1 MLVDTVENAVEVL
14 AGRPLAALTG
24 AGLSTDS
31 GIPDYRGPGSPRRLP
46 MTYGEFLSGPTA
58 QRRYWARSHVGW
70 TRIGKAAP
78 NDGHRALAALE
89 RSGPLRGL
97 ITQNVDGLHTAAG
110 SRAVIDL
117 HGRIADVICTACG
130 RRSSRAALQQRFA
143 AANPGFVETAG
154 DAVETA
160 PDGDAELAATDGFR
174 LVGCDGCGGL
184 LKPDVVFFGENVPRE
199 RVARAYAMVDDA
211 WRRRPA
217 RRRLLAHRDVR
228 PAVRPPRPQARH
240 PRGDRQPGRHARRR
254 AGRRPDRRGLQ
265 RDPHGARGGPVR
277 LRVALTRSVVRS
289 ITTSTSRSIPAAASQ
304 HSGRPTTMASATW
317 NGNASCVSHSSTAS
331 HQSTIARTTS
341 HRVVR
346 ADCG

>member
-1 MLVDTVENAVEVL
+1 MESVELLVDTVENAVDAL

-31 GIPDYRGPGSPRRLP
+31 GIPDYRGPGSPRRTP
-46 MTYGEFLSGPTA
+46 MTYQEFLSGPSA

-70 TRIGKAAP
+70 TRIGKASP

-160 PDGDAELAATDGFR
+160 PDGDAELAATDGFQ

-211 WRRRPA
+211 DA
-217 RRRLLAHRDVR
+217 LLVAGSSLTVMSGLRFV
-228 PAVRPPRPQARH
+228 
-240 PRGDRQPGRHARRR
+240 RHARK
-254 AGRRPDRRGLQ
+254 RGI
-265 RDPHGARGGPVR
+265 PVVIVNRGGTRGDELADVR
-277 LRVALTRSVVRS
+277 IDAGCSETLTAL
-289 ITTSTSRSIPAAASQ
+289 AAAL
-304 HSGRPTTMASATW
+304 SGSGWRPPS
-317 NGNASCVSHSSTAS
+317 
-331 HQSTIARTTS
+331 R
-341 HRVVR
+341 
-346 ADCG
+346 